1 MADSKLNVVITATD
15 HASKALTEL
24 AGKADK
30 MSAQFSKMGK
40 AMLGVGTALGV
51 GMAALTTKY
60 AKAGD
65 EVAKMAKRTQWG
77 VESLSELRH
86 VADISGMDL
95 SQFELGTRKLSGAIL
110 DASYG
115 METYTRAFDELGLSV
130 DDLMGMGIE
139 EQFWTVAYALADL
152 EDETVKAALATDLFG
167 RTGTNMFPML
177 AEGKEGI
184 AALRQEAH
192 DLNIVYDEESAL
204 AAENMMD
211 AQTRLKEALS
221 GLGNTIATVL
231 MPDIQKL
238 IDSLT
243 NVVSKVADWSK
254 AHPELV
260 KALEAMVPVLIG
272 AGGILFAL
280 SKVSKAIMTINTAM
294 IVMQSLSGPKGWAM
308 LAIAAGVAGGALV
321 GMNKLMAGEST
332 GGEVWNEEKQEWEP
346 KASMASGGVVPGPV
360 GQPVPIIA
368 HGGEVFA
375 GVGGGF
381 GTTVNVYVA
390 GSVTAEDD
398 LAETVRQ
405 ALLRDKARN
414 VDTGL

>member
-30 MSAQFSKMGK
+30 MSAQFGKMGK
-40 AMLGVGTALGV
+40 AMLVAGTALGT
-51 GMAALTTKY
+51 GMVALTTKY

-243 NVVSKVADWSK
+243 NVVSKVAD
-254 AHPELV
+254 
-260 KALEAMVPVLIG
+260 
-272 AGGILFAL
+272 
-280 SKVSKAIMTINTAM
+280 
-294 IVMQSLSGPKGWAM
+294 
-308 LAIAAGVAGGALV
+308 
-321 GMNKLMAGEST
+321 
-332 GGEVWNEEKQEWEP
+332 
-346 KASMASGGVVPGPV
+346 
-360 GQPVPIIA
+360 
-368 HGGEVFA
+368 
-375 GVGGGF
+375 
-381 GTTVNVYVA
+381 
-390 GSVTAEDD
+390 
-398 LAETVRQ
+398 
-405 ALLRDKARN
+405 
-414 VDTGL
+414 